1 MKEKIY
7 QRQIFKTALTNQI
20 LQDPKQ
26 RRLFSQKDLRDLFT
40 LKVDS
45 NNTTETGEITKG
57 GGVMEISHSTDLIQD
72 DNEESQPCDNNRT
85 LKAVIKSKG
94 ICGVFDHDFVEEPSA
109 GKKPLSVIEIED
121 NARKLAMKA
130 VLALKA
136 SSQNQKCFE
145 PTWTGSEETRPHE
158 RVDKQPMSSSTSLIA
173 NLQNRR
179 VQIASNGQSG
189 SEGPVQD
196 AETAK
201 YSGLLLRMKNY
212 IRRTMASNG
221 DGPTTR
227 ELLAEFKDVPNCD
240 AAVFRSM
247 LRSIA
252 TIKDGKWILS
262 PETA

>member
-1 MKEKIY
+1 M
-7 QRQIFKTALTNQI
+7 TNQI

-45 NNTTETGEITKG
+45 NNTTETGELTKG
-57 GGVMEISHSTDLIQD
+57 GGVMEISHSTDLIHD
-72 DNEESQPCDNNRT
+72 DKESQPCDNNST
-85 LKAVIKSKG
+85 LKVVIKSKG

-145 PTWTGSEETRPHE
+145 PTWTGSEETRPYE

-189 SEGPVQD
+189 LEGPVQD

-212 IRRTMASNG
+212 IRRTMA
-221 DGPTTR
+221 GPTTR

-240 AAVFRSM
+240 AAVFRSL

>member
-1 MKEKIY
+1 LKEKIY

-45 NNTTETGEITKG
+45 NNTTETGELTKG
-57 GGVMEISHSTDLIQD
+57 GGVMEISHSTDLIHD
-72 DNEESQPCDNNRT
+72 DKESQPCDNNST
-85 LKAVIKSKG
+85 LKVVIKSKG

-145 PTWTGSEETRPHE
+145 PTWTGSEETRPYE

-189 SEGPVQD
+189 LEGPVQD

-212 IRRTMASNG
+212 IRRTMA
-221 DGPTTR
+221 GPTTR

-240 AAVFRSM
+240 AAVFRSL

>member
-1 MKEKIY
+1 
-7 QRQIFKTALTNQI
+7 
-20 LQDPKQ
+20 
-26 RRLFSQKDLRDLFT
+26 
-40 LKVDS
+40 
-45 NNTTETGEITKG
+45 
-57 GGVMEISHSTDLIQD
+57 MEISHSTDLIHD
-72 DNEESQPCDNNRT
+72 DKESQPCDNNST
-85 LKAVIKSKG
+85 LKVVIKSKG

-145 PTWTGSEETRPHE
+145 PTWTGSEETRPYE

-189 SEGPVQD
+189 LEGPVQD

-212 IRRTMASNG
+212 IRRTMA
-221 DGPTTR
+221 GPTTR
-227 ELLAEFKDVPNCD
+227 DLLAEFKDVPNCD
-240 AAVFRSM
+240 AAVFRSL

>member
-1 MKEKIY
+1 
-7 QRQIFKTALTNQI
+7 
-20 LQDPKQ
+20 
-26 RRLFSQKDLRDLFT
+26 
-40 LKVDS
+40 
-45 NNTTETGEITKG
+45 
-57 GGVMEISHSTDLIQD
+57 MEISQSTDLIHD
-72 DNEESQPCDNNRT
+72 DKEESQPCDNNST

-145 PTWTGSEETRPHE
+145 PTWTGSEETRPYE

-179 VQIASNGQSG
+179 VQIASYGQSG
-189 SEGPVQD
+189 LEGPVQD

-212 IRRTMASNG
+212 IRRTMA
-221 DGPTTR
+221 GPTTR

-240 AAVFRSM
+240 AAVFRSL